1 MFSQSTLGDKTDLLI
16 TNFVFLVP
24 EAVLIAT
31 PFYGGITQSVFL
43 YGNVKLVYVY
53 LDSKVRSERRE

>member
-1 MFSQSTLGDKTDLLI
+1 MLV

-31 PFYGGITQSVFL
+31 PFYGDITQSVFL
-43 YGNVKLVYVY
+43 YGNVKLVYAY
-53 LDSKVRSERRE
+53 LDSKVRSEGREYQPL

>member
-1 MFSQSTLGDKTDLLI
+1 MLA
-16 TNFVFLVP
+16 TNFVFSVP

-43 YGNVKLVYVY
+43 YGNVKLVYAY
-53 LDSKVRSERRE
+53 LDSKVRSEGREYQPL

>member
-1 MFSQSTLGDKTDLLI
+1 MLTG
-16 TNFVFLVP
+16 FVVSVP

-43 YGNVKLVYVY
+43 YGNVKLVYAY
-53 LDSKVRSERRE
+53 LDSKVRGEEREYQPPQLKSN

>member
-1 MFSQSTLGDKTDLLI
+1 LL
-16 TNFVFLVP
+16 TGFVVSVP

-43 YGNVKLVYVY
+43 YGNVKLVYAY
-53 LDSKVRSERRE
+53 LDSKVRGEEREYQPPQLKSN

>member
-1 MFSQSTLGDKTDLLI
+1 MVTT
-16 TNFVFLVP
+16 FVLSVP

-43 YGNVKLVYVY
+43 YGNVKLVYAY
-53 LDSKVRSERRE
+53 LDSKVSSEGREGNSRG

>member
-1 MFSQSTLGDKTDLLI
+1 MLTG
-16 TNFVFLVP
+16 FVVSVP

-43 YGNVKLVYVY
+43 YGNVKLVYAY
-53 LDSKVRSERRE
+53 LDSKVRGEEREYQPP